1 MGRNSAGIRNSY
13 AGRDKEV
20 VTLAMTGITPKQIKL
35 YGGKNELGGMIDY
48 YNEQVKKKVEGYL
61 LQVANGT
68 LKQAVNDAPKQAAKL
83 ISYLESNKSYGD
95 TGALSNTIKEK
106 IKAYESGN
114 FKRGI
119 LSIDNYWAK
128 SELDALAS
136 MRAKRLM
143 LKQLKQLLKEQQLS

>member
-68 LKQAVNDAPKQAAKL
+68 PKQAAKL